1 MRGILKS
8 FKRKANANGCC
19 VASPAGFT
27 LIEILMALAIMSIAF
42 GTIYNSFAQFSR
54 SCTTENVK
62 AGVQQGARVAVEFM
76 VQDIRLA
83 GLDPLGTGLAGITP
97 GSPPNTSLQ
106 FSADLNFDGD
116 VNDAFE
122 NVTYFKDSDKLKQ
135 TNHLGTEILLDN
147 LDPVSGLNFTYLDA
161 NDQTTSVASEI
172 RSVVISLTMR
182 KPAGRDTPVSRT
194 YTTQVRCRN
203 L

>member
-1 MRGILKS
+1 MRGRGITRSLK
-8 FKRKANANGCC
+8 RQADVHCRPE
-19 VASPAGFT
+19 ASSAGFT
-27 LIEILMALAIMSIAF
+27 IIEILMALAIMSIAF
-42 GTIYNSFAQFSR
+42 GAIYNSFAHFNR

-62 AGVQQGARVAVEFM
+62 AGIQQSARVAVEFM

-83 GLDPLGTGLAGITP
+83 GLDPMGTGLAGITP

-106 FSADLNFDGD
+106 FTADLNFDGD
-116 VNDAFE
+116 VDDPFESITYYLDA
-122 NVTYFKDSDKLKQ
+122 DKLKQ

-147 LDPVSGLNFTYLDA
+147 VTGLNFTYLDS
-161 NDQTTSVASEI
+161 NDQTTSTASEI

-182 KPAGRDTPVSRT
+182 KPAGHDEPVSRT